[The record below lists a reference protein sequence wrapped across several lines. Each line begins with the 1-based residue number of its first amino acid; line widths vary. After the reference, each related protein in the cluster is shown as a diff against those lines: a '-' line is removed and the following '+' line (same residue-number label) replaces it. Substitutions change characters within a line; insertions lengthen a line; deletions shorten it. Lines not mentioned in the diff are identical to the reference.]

1 MWNLRASTGLQWATA
16 GPDFKTSPWCIE
28 HELRLWIIIVWKD
41 CCQWTFKRHIRNVSS
56 RFRFFV
62 SFPATIDHSQ
72 ELRRP
77 FSWYIVQLCAVPTM
91 TFWFLASPYESF
103 RTTTNEIEHL
113 HFFFP
118 QGVKNKRSKI
128 EVHKSHVFSLYTQT
142 LKARHRQTGI
152 QAPIWERSS
161 TGSATVRSVILAS
174 SHRSSSSV
182 GLHIVSAAVWETVIS
197 FIIFWEPSMGTLV
210 LSLFFLLQM
219 ENIIYI
225 CIHSTVCTS
234 LNQLYGFADQ
244 LKTCSFP
251 FAGSR
256 IPIWSQ

>member
-77 FSWYIVQLCAVPTM
+77 FSWYSSALRCSYDDILIPGIPLWV
-91 TFWFLASPYESF
+91 F

-142 LKARHRQTGI
+142 LKARHHQTGI

-197 FIIFWEPSMGTLV
+197 FIIFWEPLMGTL
-210 LSLFFLLQM
+210 FLLLLFCKWR
-219 ENIIYI
+219 ILYIYI
-225 CIHSTVCTS
+225 CIYIYMYISVYVYIVQYVHH
-234 LNQLYGFADQ
+234 
-244 LKTCSFP
+244 
-251 FAGSR
+251 
-256 IPIWSQ
+256 